1 METGRPFC
9 ITACQRTRML
19 EYPALWDSVAAGKSR
34 PGRKSV
40 IIVFMTTI
48 NTIEDLI
55 KLLDENPQWVEALRK
70 RLLPQELIELPEK
83 FAQFAAA
90 ANQRFDK
97 LDAAFEGLRGD
108 VGQLQGDVGQLQG
121 NVGQLQVDVSQLQ
134 TSMARVENTV
144 QRLLDDVGVLKG
156 AYARNAAHN
165 QPDLIAAELGFTYVH
180 TLTPGEIYR
189 LSRES
194 DTTGIP
200 ANQLRSFW
208 QADLIMAATDQNG
221 ADCYLAVE
229 VSYTV
234 DERDTTRAV
243 RNAEFLT
250 RFTGRRAYAGV
261 AGLRRD
267 QRIRLS
273 IESGEVFWYEMM
285 DDGLEAE

>member
-1 METGRPFC
+1 
-9 ITACQRTRML
+9 
-19 EYPALWDSVAAGKSR
+19 
-34 PGRKSV
+34 
-40 IIVFMTTI
+40 MTTI

-90 ANQRFDK
+90 ANQRFD
-97 LDAAFEGLRGD
+97 E
-108 VGQLQGDVGQLQG
+108 LQGDVSQLKGDAGQLKG
-121 NVGQLQVDVSQLQ
+121 DVSQLKGDVSQLKGDVSQLKGDVSELKGDVSEIQ

-144 QRLLDDVGVLKG
+144 QRLLDDMGVLKG

-180 TLTPGEIYR
+180 TLEPGEIYH
-189 LSRES
+189 LSRAS

-208 QADLIMAATDQNG
+208 RADLIMAVTDQNG

-243 RNAEFLT
+243 RNAAFLT

-267 QRIRLS
+267 QRIQLS

-285 DDGLEAE
+285 EDGLEAE

>member
-1 METGRPFC
+1 M
-9 ITACQRTRML
+9 
-19 EYPALWDSVAAGKSR
+19 V
-34 PGRKSV
+34 
-40 IIVFMTTI
+40 MTTI

-90 ANQRFDK
+90 ANQRFDS
-97 LDAAFEGLRGD
+97 
-108 VGQLQGDVGQLQG
+108 LQGDVSQLKG
-121 NVGQLQVDVSQLQ
+121 DVSELQ

-180 TLTPGEIYR
+180 TLKPGEVYR
-189 LSRES
+189 LSQES

-221 ADCYLAVE
+221 EDCYLAVE

-243 RNAEFLT
+243 RNAAFLT

-267 QRIRLS
+267 QRIQLS
-273 IESGEVFWYEMM
+273 IESGDVFWYEMM
-285 DDGLEAE
+285 DDGLVAE